1 MMDESGV
8 GLKMWRRRVVG
19 KLGSVLEASWVD
31 ELGLGKKERGRRAR
45 LRTMSKLGREL
56 EMWQRGALA
65 GAGTGR
71 VGLLSRRG

>member
-1 MMDESGV
+1 M
-8 GLKMWRRRVVG
+8 G
-19 KLGSVLEASWVD
+19 KLGSVIEMRQVD
-31 ELGLGKKERGRRAR
+31 ELGLRKKERRRRAG
-45 LRTMSKLGREL
+45 LRVMNKLGREL